1 MNLARLSQCLPE
13 FNRNVWWVI
22 VVNAA
27 MQVIFNFVA
36 IFVNLYWWNQGNP
49 IYVVSFFN
57 LYATVALF
65 ASYGLGSYFLWRKDI
80 RFVMLLSAVFAGLSF
95 LGLFF
100 YLTDLRVIFTVG
112 IGLCFGSTQGF
123 FWAANNSSMY
133 TVLPS
138 DQWADYFSMNTVI
151 GQVIAVAIPLASA
164 GAVVWLGFRGSFLA
178 MLVFVLAALA
188 VSMRLPHR
196 GLSENLFSHIRYQE
210 VFSRPGT
217 PWILAVVL
225 ASGIVNQFLTLFSM
239 IYIFTVSTQVGV
251 VAILNIGYSVAL
263 FGALILYRRSSWT
276 QDTWIMMGI
285 ALILAS
291 YGLVFTMGPGSVIT
305 LVVLLMRVGGLY
317 LSAASGRQRYRV
329 MMQGDV
335 LWRTRL
341 GLWMEIP
348 FVLSRVG
355 ILVGALFVRS
365 LSGIHFIVLMLVS
378 TAALVLLPVLT
389 RIAVGRFEAVHGVGA
404 GL

>member
-1 MNLARLSQCLPE
+1 MTLGRISQWFPD
-13 FNRNVWWVI
+13 FTRDVWWVI
-22 VVNAA
+22 GVNTA

-49 IYVVSFFN
+49 IYAVSFFN

-80 RFVMLLSAVFAGLSF
+80 RFVMLLSGIFAGLSF

-100 YLTDLRVIFTVG
+100 YLPDLRVIFAVG
-112 IGLCFGSTQGF
+112 IGLCFGLAQGF

-138 DQWADYFSMNTVI
+138 EQWADYFSMNTVI
-151 GQVIAVAIPLASA
+151 GQVIAVVIPLGSA

-178 MLVFVLAALA
+178 MLVFVLAALI

-196 GLSENLFSHIRYQE
+196 GLSENLFAHFQYKE

-217 PWILAVVL
+217 PWLLAIVL
-225 ASGIVNQFLTLFSM
+225 ASGLVNQFLTLFSM
-239 IYIFTVSTQVGV
+239 IYIFTVSTYVGV
-251 VAILNIGYSVAL
+251 VAILNIGYSLAL
-263 FGALILYRRSSWT
+263 LGALILYRRSSWT
-276 QDTWIMMGI
+276 QDTWMVMGI
-285 ALILAS
+285 ALILTS
-291 YGLVFTMGPGSVIT
+291 YGLAFTMGPGGVIT
-305 LVVLLMRVGGLY
+305 LAVLLMRVGGLY

-329 MMQGDV
+329 IMQGDV

-355 ILVGALFVRS
+355 ILVGALFVRR
-365 LSGIHFIVLMLVS
+365 LAGIHFMV
-378 TAALVLLPVLT
+378 LVLGSTVALILLPLFT
-389 RIAVGRFEAVHGVGA
+389 RIAVGRFEAVHGAGA